1 MNTTLILDE
10 AWIFLNRLNP
20 ARTLIKEGKPT
31 LALVLQDIHNTK
43 RIKPLI
49 LKKNMRHNQ
58 KVARAINTDIM
69 RYLRKEYGNF
79 TLKNNLAE
87 FENIRYIL
95 TDEVFTKILIKKR
108 NVGKRKGY

>member
-10 AWIFLNRLNP
+10 AGLFLNRLNP

-58 KVARAINTDIM
+58 KVVRAINTDIM